1 MPQLDGINLDIHSDC
16 ACRIKQLVI
25 ELGIVIFRL
34 FSGYLQKKGVAN
46 VHLLKYPLLVLV
58 ILSYYISSY
67 LPLTWGWEN
76 GPLEWS
82 QVVILAVGAL
92 LTGCWWQEASSSR
105 QFHHA
110 RFFAWAVPLW
120 LLMIG
125 RELSW
130 GRVFFP
136 AGLDPVN
143 GPYFISVAQLP
154 YGKLVYPVIAII
166 ILAWLYAVIKYRL
179 YAFPC
184 DLYRQGRFPTG
195 EFILVIFSFV
205 VAYVAEKH
213 LHNAAM
219 EELVECAAYLSL
231 MLTAYRVR
239 VALQARNTII
249 LPSRFL

>member
-1 MPQLDGINLDIHSDC
+1 MH
-16 ACRIKQLVI
+16 
-25 ELGIVIFRL
+25 F
-34 FSGYLQKKGVAN
+34 F
-46 VHLLKYPLLVLV
+46 KYPLFAL
-58 ILSYYISSY
+58 IMLSYYISFH

-76 GPLEWS
+76 GPLEWA

-92 LTGCWWQEASSSR
+92 LTGYWWQEAISSR

-136 AGLDPVN
+136 AGLDPVS

-154 YGKLVYPVIAII
+154 YGKFVYPALTII

-179 YAFPC
+179 HAFPC
-184 DLYRQGRFPTG
+184 DLFRQNRFPTG
-195 EFILVIFSFV
+195 EFILVVCSFV
-205 VAYVAEKH
+205 VAYIAEKY
-213 LHNAAM
+213 LHNAIM
-219 EELVECAAYLSL
+219 EELVECIAYFSL
-231 MLTAYRVR
+231 ILTAYRVK

-249 LPSRFL
+249 LPRRFL